1 MIREDLRSRRI
12 AVVADFVV
20 NPGSALYGRR
30 QAPPT
35 DFVDALITRGW
46 GIMKMPPHVAKFESC
61 ERLIEVSVGDLIDY
75 RKNGYD
81 VVIAAVE
88 DLPQQGVWLD
98 AMTAC
103 FRKLGKDLP
112 PVVTI
117 RPDAAATD
125 ADLLET
131 ALAPAT
137 CPQPE

>member
-1 MIREDLRSRRI
+1 VIREDLRSRRI

-35 DFVDALITRGW
+35 DFVDVLMERGW

-61 ERLIEVSVGDLIDY
+61 ERLIEVSVGDLVDY

-81 VVIAAVE
+81 VVIAAVG

-98 AMTAC
+98 AMASC
-103 FRKLGKDLP
+103 YARLRKDMP

-117 RPDAAATD
+117 SSDASASD
-125 ADLLET
+125 ADALET
-131 ALAPAT
+131 ALTSAA
-137 CPQPE
+137 

>member
-12 AVVADFVV
+12 AVIADFVV
-20 NPGSALYGRR
+20 NPGSALYGKR

-35 DFVDALITRGW
+35 DFMDALVERGW
-46 GIMKMPPHVAKFESC
+46 GIMKMPPHVASPESC

-98 AMTAC
+98 AMAACYKRVCKDMPPIVIIRSNATAA
-103 FRKLGKDLP
+103 D
-112 PVVTI
+112 V
-117 RPDAAATD
+117 DALD
-125 ADLLET
+125 SV
-131 ALAPAT
+131 LAPAA
-137 CPQPE
+137 